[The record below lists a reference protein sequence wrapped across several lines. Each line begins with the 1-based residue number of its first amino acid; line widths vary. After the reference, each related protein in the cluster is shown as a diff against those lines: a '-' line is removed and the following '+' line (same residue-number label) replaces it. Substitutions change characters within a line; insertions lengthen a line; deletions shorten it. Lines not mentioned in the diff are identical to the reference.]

1 MQRIPEDVVT
11 LGKVYGFSVEG
22 YVNFEPV
29 RLRQTALEATPLMRA
44 LKATQSA
51 HRAEPAPAP
60 TAPRPHSD
68 SGTTPQ

>member
-44 LKATQSA
+44 LKANQTVRTAEPQSA
-51 HRAEPAPAP
+51 S
-60 TAPRPHSD
+60 TATRSISD